1 MHSVQVYQNPCL
13 YVLKGNS
20 EEKRKFWNA
29 RKKLKLLDQ
38 YAVKV
43 DSVKKK
49 KAQFTA
55 YYSNSAD
62 KRTRFVV

>member
-20 EEKRKFWNA
+20 EEKRKHWNA
-29 RKKLKLLDQ
+29 RKQLKLLDQ

-43 DSVKKK
+43 DSVKKTSSLHATVILQTK
-49 KAQFTA
+49 GQAL
-55 YYSNSAD
+55 
-62 KRTRFVV
+62 